1 MPQSDMRAYCA
12 TEIFKTLIRVGKKVS
27 ITREDLR
34 PDDRGEHSF
43 SDHHGLSNHQHSS
56 YCYEDKR
63 HPCGIQTYTVTTND
77 EERLGRVAVR
87 LADGLLWALKNVKE
101 KKSV

>member
-34 PDDRGEHSF
+34 LDNQGEHGF
-43 SDHHGLSNHQHSS
+43 TDHHGLHNHKHTD
-56 YCYEDKR
+56 YCYRDPNY
-63 HPCGIQTYTVTTND
+63 PCETQTYTVTTND